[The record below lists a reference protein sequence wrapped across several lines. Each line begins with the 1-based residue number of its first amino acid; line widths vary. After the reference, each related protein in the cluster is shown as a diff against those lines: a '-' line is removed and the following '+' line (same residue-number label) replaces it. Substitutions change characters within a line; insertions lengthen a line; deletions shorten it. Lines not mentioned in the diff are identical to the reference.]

1 MEFKAS
7 MEYKY
12 KLAKLQYDK
21 EKNEELIKRQRK
33 RAGQV
38 FPKQLE
44 VEFWQQHLEQARHNI
59 NQYFWSGVLI
69 YFIITVLIITGDYW
83 LIDRNFFIHDFI
95 HSLLGLVNGAFC
107 LLTLFFFAHYKI
119 LRSYYP
125 YAAMALTFW
134 AIVSMT
140 WLTMTMLTE
149 VFRYQAMMIISMIYI
164 MGFVLT
170 GVKPFHM
177 LLTGLMAAVVA
188 MIMLLSLHI
197 PIDVMVMGRVLVGS
211 TVMGF
216 LISKMLCTRERMIFL
231 VMHQAR
237 LSEKINRIHA
247 EELLHLSQHDAL
259 TKVSNRRTFDE
270 MLDSYFEQARHD
282 EVPLSLLFIDVDFFK
297 KYNDH
302 YGHQKGDEVISA
314 IAKSIKDSIRHMDF
328 VARYGGEEFVVL
340 LPETDAHGA
349 YAVASN
355 IFKAVERLAIPHS
368 QSLVSSNV
376 TISLGFTV
384 YKGEAEIFKSDF
396 LQRADQAL
404 YRAKQLGR
412 NQIYYHTLQVEEV
425 L

>member
-1 MEFKAS
+1 

-69 YFIITVLIITGDYW
+69 YFIITVLMITGDYW
-83 LIDRNFFIHDFI
+83 IIDRNFFKHDFI

-119 LRSYYP
+119 LRPYYAH
-125 YAAMALTFW
+125 AAMAMIFW

-140 WLTMTMLTE
+140 WLTMTVHTE
-149 VFRYQAMMIISMIYI
+149 VFRHQAMMIISMIYI

-188 MIMLLSLHI
+188 MIMLLTLYI

-211 TVMGF
+211 TVVGF

-368 QSLVSSNV
+368 QSLVDSNV

-384 YKGEAEIFKSDF
+384 YKGEADIFKSDF

>member
-1 MEFKAS
+1 

-21 EKNEELIKRQRK
+21 EKNEELIKRK

-69 YFIITVLIITGDYW
+69 YFIITVLMITGDYW
-83 LIDRNFFIHDFI
+83 IIDRNFFKHDFI

-119 LRSYYP
+119 LRPYYA
-125 YAAMALTFW
+125 YAAMAMIFW

-140 WLTMTMLTE
+140 WLTMTVHTE
-149 VFRYQAMMIISMIYI
+149 VFRHQAMMIISMIYI

-188 MIMLLSLHI
+188 MIMLLTLYI

-211 TVMGF
+211 TVVGF

-368 QSLVSSNV
+368 QSLVDSNV

-384 YKGEAEIFKSDF
+384 YKGEADIFKSDF

>member
-69 YFIITVLIITGDYW
+69 YFIITVLMITGDYW
-83 LIDRNFFIHDFI
+83 IIDRNFFKHDFI

-119 LRSYYP
+119 LRPYYA
-125 YAAMALTFW
+125 YAAMAMIFW

-140 WLTMTMLTE
+140 WLTMTVHTE
-149 VFRYQAMMIISMIYI
+149 VFRHQAMMIISMIYI

-188 MIMLLSLHI
+188 MIMLLTLYI

-211 TVMGF
+211 TVVGF

-368 QSLVSSNV
+368 QSLVDSNV

-384 YKGEAEIFKSDF
+384 YKGEADIFKSDF

>member
-21 EKNEELIKRQRK
+21 EKNEELIKHQRK

-44 VEFWQQHLEQARHNI
+44 VEFWKQHLEQARYNI

-69 YFIITVLIITGDYW
+69 YFIITVMIITGDYW
-83 LIDRNFFIHDFI
+83 IIDRNFFKHDFI

-140 WLTMTMLTE
+140 WLTMTVLTE
-149 VFRYQAMMIISMIYI
+149 VFRYQAVMIISMIYI

-211 TVMGF
+211 SVMGF

-412 NQIYYHTLQVEEV
+412 NQIYYHTVQVEEV

>member
-83 LIDRNFFIHDFI
+83 IIDRNFFKHDFI

-119 LRSYYP
+119 LRPYYA

-140 WLTMTMLTE
+140 WLTMTVLTE

-425 L
+425 V